1 MKKLWI
7 NKNFQYSGEQLSS
20 LYAYLNHK
28 VLGDSIVAWAGP
40 CNVSLEHMVDGED
53 LLEQAKIES
62 DNMLHFIIEKFDSS
76 LLFMTCLQ
84 RLLAEIVISEIQKL
98 SANGLS
104 ASLIRK
110 GDDIYSGDKKLN
122 ISIATCS
129 PSSCLL
135 HFGINIGNEGTPV
148 ETCALSDFKIEPK
161 AFAEAIMAKVV
172 SEVEGLTRATQKVKW
187 VK

>member
-7 NKNFQYSGEQLSS
+7 DKSFEYSGEQLSS

-28 VLGDSIVAWAGP
+28 VLGDSVVAWAGP

-53 LLEQAKIES
+53 LLELAQIKS
-62 DNMLHFIIEKFDSS
+62 DNMLHFIIEKFEAS
-76 LLFMTCLQ
+76 LLFMACLQ
-84 RLLAEIVISEIQKL
+84 RLFAEIVITEIKKESSEAQL
-98 SANGLS
+98 V
-104 ASLIRK
+104 RK
-110 GDDIYSGDKKLN
+110 GDDIYWGNKKLN

-129 PSSCLL
+129 PSSSLL

-148 ETCALSDFKIEPK
+148 ETCALSDFKIKPK
-161 AFAEAIMAKVV
+161 DFAENVMDVLVA
-172 SEVEGLTRATQKVKW
+172 EVEGLVRATRKVKW